1 MKKIISCMLI
11 CILMFNFIIASN
23 NVVYAVPAPDDG
35 RAMQGSSYLSNAE
48 QSPNSE
54 REEYYYG
61 RAARTNSDSSGTSL
75 ADIGSVVGSI
85 FGAVLGIL
93 SKILNVLIAFQI
105 DLIMGEVTYTEVVTG
120 DTTDL
125 EFYFTID
132 RCVFNR
138 VALFNINY
146 LDVKKTDTEDT
157 KTYKVGDV
165 EYKASKPNLEVKKSV
180 AGVYYFC
187 RNLALVLGFLALIYI
202 GIRMAVSTVASEQAK
217 YKKMLIS
224 WVESVFVLFLLVY
237 IISAVI
243 TFEEILTD
251 VFYQIRIDIIGGDKV
266 FEDNVREYALTK
278 IGNTGGITLLNSSI
292 MYWVLLFVEIK
303 FFWLYM
309 KRFLMV
315 GFLIMISPLITISYS
330 IDKAGDGKAQAFQK
344 WSQEFL
350 MNVLIQPLHALI
362 YLVLVVT
369 ANEIAT
375 QAPLVAVLLLFG
387 VSQTEKMVK
396 VIFNMAETASMKGMH
411 QLKVK

>member
-1 MKKIISCMLI
+1 MKRSISCMLI
-11 CILMFNFIIASN
+11 CILLFNFIISSC
-23 NVVYAVPAPDDG
+23 NVAYAVPSDDAT
-35 RAMQGSSYLSNAE
+35 AMEGSTYFSNAE

-61 RAARTNSDSSGTSL
+61 RVARTNNDTGGNL
-75 ADIGSVVGSI
+75 LQDVGSIAGSI

-105 DLIMGEVTYTEVVTG
+105 ELIIGEVTYSEVVSG
-120 DTTDL
+120 NKTDL
-125 EFYFTID
+125 EFYFSID

-138 VALFNINY
+138 ISLFNINY
-146 LDVKKTDTEDT
+146 LDIKKTDTADN

-165 EYKASKPNLEVKKSV
+165 EIKANNANLEVKKTV
-180 AGVYYFC
+180 AGVYYFV

-202 GIRMAVSTVASEQAK
+202 GIRMAISTVATEQAK

-224 WVESVFVLFLLVY
+224 WIESVFVLFLLVY

-251 VFYQIRIDIIGGDKV
+251 VFYQIRVDIIAGDKV
-266 FEDNVREYALTK
+266 FEENVRDAAFTL

-292 MYWVLLFVEIK
+292 MYWVLLFVELK

-344 WSQEFL
+344 WSQEFI
-350 MNVLIQPLHALI
+350 MNVLIQPLHALL
-362 YLVLVVT
+362 YLVIVVT

-375 QAPLVAVLLLFG
+375 QAPLVAILLLFG
-387 VSQTEKMVK
+387 ISQSEKMVK

>member
-1 MKKIISCMLI
+1 MKRSISCMLI
-11 CILMFNFIIASN
+11 CILLFNFIISSC
-23 NVVYAVPAPDDG
+23 NVAYAVPSDDAT
-35 RAMQGSSYLSNAE
+35 AMEGSTYLSNAE

-61 RAARTNSDSSGTSL
+61 RAARTNNDTGGNFL
-75 ADIGSVVGSI
+75 QDIGSVVGSI

-105 DLIMGEVTYTEVVTG
+105 ELIIGEVTYSEVVSG
-120 DTTDL
+120 NKTDL
-125 EFYFTID
+125 EFYFSID

-138 VALFNINY
+138 ISLFNINY
-146 LDVKKTDTEDT
+146 LDIKKTDTADN

-165 EYKASKPNLEVKKSV
+165 EIKANNANLEVKKTV
-180 AGVYYFC
+180 AGVYYFV

-202 GIRMAVSTVASEQAK
+202 GIRMAISTVATEQAK

-224 WVESVFVLFLLVY
+224 WIESVFVLFLLVY

-251 VFYQIRIDIIGGDKV
+251 VFYQIRVDIIAGDKV
-266 FEDNVREYALTK
+266 FEENVRDAAFTL

-292 MYWVLLFVEIK
+292 MYWVLLFVELK

-344 WSQEFL
+344 WSQEFI
-350 MNVLIQPLHALI
+350 MNVLIQPLHALL
-362 YLVLVVT
+362 YLVIVVT

-375 QAPLVAVLLLFG
+375 QAPLVAILLLFG
-387 VSQTEKMVK
+387 ISQSEKMVK